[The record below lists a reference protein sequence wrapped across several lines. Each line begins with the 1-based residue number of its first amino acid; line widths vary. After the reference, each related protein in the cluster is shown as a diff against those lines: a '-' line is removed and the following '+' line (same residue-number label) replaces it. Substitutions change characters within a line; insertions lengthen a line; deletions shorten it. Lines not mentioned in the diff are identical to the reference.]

1 MFCTKVL
8 VTISVENG
16 PMTRFLNCMAL
27 PILISLSIVTISWH
41 IRRALSSSC
50 CFLTRIASF
59 RINSSTPDT
68 LPLAARGIRRINT
81 LFRTSHGL
89 RVAVF
94 VSGNGNFCGIQDI
107 QLNSLNDR
115 FYRSRTFRE
124 CFPVSSDERP
134 FPIQPEKWLIISDME
149 LRR

>member
-16 PMTRFLNCMAL
+16 PMARFLNCMAL

-81 LFRTSHGL
+81 LFRTSRGL

-94 VSGNGNFCGIQDI
+94 VSGNGSFCISCRSLVVRVGQELAGYHRCWIWRYRDSRRHRTASHRLKQDI
-107 QLNSLNDR
+107 
-115 FYRSRTFRE
+115 
-124 CFPVSSDERP
+124 SSSTRY
-134 FPIQPEKWLIISDME
+134 
-149 LRR
+149 